1 MFLHLLHSYHPIAR
15 RSQAWLSLG
24 ELGAITNFLATFPLL
39 SGKNTNTKREYQSV
53 THTTILLQLLME
65 EEDSSICSPDA
76 ATANWTTLMGYND
89 STLSGNPER
98 WEEEPW
104 TNLTSDS
111 GSNSTSM
118 PSNLSIDSS
127 SQSRMPA
134 AVMIPTGIMLY
145 VLSLLTFVGNAMVLH
160 AIRTD
165 KRLQTVSLWLL
176 LNHYSYIVNDDGKTW
191 FYLKALTFRP
201 FFLSS
206 CSCTF

>member
-1 MFLHLLHSYHPIAR
+1 
-15 RSQAWLSLG
+15 
-24 ELGAITNFLATFPLL
+24 
-39 SGKNTNTKREYQSV
+39 
-53 THTTILLQLLME
+53 ME

-98 WEEEPW
+98 WEEEEAW
-104 TNLTSDS
+104 KNLTSDS

-165 KRLQTVSLWLL
+165 KRLQTVSL
-176 LNHYSYIVNDDGKTW
+176 
-191 FYLKALTFRP
+191 
-201 FFLSS
+201 
-206 CSCTF
+206 